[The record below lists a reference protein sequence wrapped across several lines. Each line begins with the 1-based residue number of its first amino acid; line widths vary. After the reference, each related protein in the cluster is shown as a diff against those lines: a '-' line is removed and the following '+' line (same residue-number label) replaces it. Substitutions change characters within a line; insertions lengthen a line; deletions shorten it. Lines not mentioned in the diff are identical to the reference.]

1 MMGNKEESAVETL
14 RELPSRFT
22 WPLIG
27 DTLDFMSD
35 PGGLLAS
42 HAKELGSVFQI
53 RVLGHKTACFVGAEA
68 FSLLLDD
75 ANVERASA
83 NPPHVEEI
91 FNPKAVPFLDG
102 AERARRKKLLMHA
115 FSESAM
121 SGYLPIIEAVL
132 ARHVA
137 KWETQKKLEW
147 VPLINALGFSIA
159 GALFIGSD
167 PSSDDT
173 EIEEAFG
180 HVATGLLSVPI
191 DLPFT
196 AYGKALKSRDFIL
209 SAIDRALD
217 AHEKS
222 GEGGTNVLARLM
234 QARVG
239 DGTEGNPTLGEKL
252 SREELRIETFHF
264 FGAYAAVIGGLAFLA
279 SALGQHDE
287 VAKRAREEVK
297 SNAPSGPLTIATLKK
312 LTYLDWVTRE
322 VRRATPILPLTFF
335 GNIKRD
341 LVFQG
346 IRIPKGHRAIGCIG
360 ATLLDSSTYADAIK
374 FDPTRWE
381 NPNATQEA
389 AWIPH
394 GGGKHVDG
402 HRCAGEALAHL
413 MMKIFAATLLR
424 DYSWTLALGQ
434 DLSAT
439 RNKLFATPVGG
450 LHATLTRIE

>member
-1 MMGNKEESAVETL
+1 MANKEESAAKTA
-14 RELPSRFT
+14 RELPSRFA

-27 DTLDFMSD
+27 DTLGFMAD

-42 HAKELGSVFQI
+42 RAKELGPVFEI
-53 RVLGHKTACFVGAEA
+53 SVLGHKTACFVGADA
-68 FSLLLDD
+68 FSLLLDE
-75 ANVERASA
+75 ANVGRASA
-83 NPPHVEEI
+83 NPPHVEAI

-102 AERARRKKLLMHA
+102 AERSRRKKLLMSA
-115 FSESAM
+115 FSESALE
-121 SGYLPIIEAVL
+121 GYLPIIEAVL
-132 ARHVA
+132 ARHIA
-137 KWETQKKLEW
+137 TWEAQKNLEW

-167 PSSDDT
+167 PASDDS
-173 EIEEAFG
+173 EIEDAFG
-180 HVATGLLSVPI
+180 KVATGLLSIPI

-196 AYGKALKSRDFIL
+196 AYGQALKSRDFIL
-209 SAIDRALD
+209 SAVDRALD
-217 AHEKS
+217 VHEKS
-222 GEGGTNVLARLM
+222 GEGGTNVLSRLM

-239 DGTEGNPTLGEKL
+239 GEKL

-264 FGAYAAVIGGLAFLA
+264 FGAYAAVIGGLSFLA
-279 SALGQHDE
+279 SALGEHPD
-287 VAKRAREEVK
+287 VARRARDEIRSV
-297 SNAPSGPLTIATLKK
+297 APEGPISFSTLKK
-312 LTYLDWVTRE
+312 LTYIDWVTRE

-335 GNIKRD
+335 GSIKRD

-360 ATLLDSSTYADAIK
+360 ATLLDSATYPDAMK
-374 FDPTRWE
+374 FDPERWK

-394 GGGKHVDG
+394 GGGVHVDG

-413 MMKIFAATLLR
+413 MMKVFAATLLR
-424 DYSWTLALGQ
+424 DYEWTLAAHQ
-434 DLSAT
+434 DLSPT

-450 LHATLTRIE
+450 LRATMERIG